1 MKYAVRAKI
10 LLAVTVFALLSVSAA
25 LLIYNPGFLMSAPSA
40 AKPDVRLDQGDV
52 VINGFKFAKNDG
64 IGANWALTARTAKMK
79 NDTGKAN
86 LTDLEAVY
94 NAKGGVVLKL
104 TADNGTYDS
113 KLKRMNAAGK
123 DNDKVVVT
131 SSNGYRMTSP
141 TLAWDGIKQELSTKD
156 NVTLS
161 GKNIKIEGKGMVARS
176 DLQEV
181 TITNGVKTTFTQ
193 SR

>member
-10 LLAVTVFALLSVSAA
+10 LLAVTIFALLTVSAA
-25 LLIYNPGFLMSAPSA
+25 FLIYNPGFIRPAPSA
-40 AKPDVRLDQGDV
+40 AKPHVRLDQAEV
-52 VINGFKFAKNDG
+52 VIDGFKFARNDG
-64 IGANWALTARTAKMK
+64 VGENWALTARKAKMK
-79 NDTGKAN
+79 KDSGKAN

-94 NAKGGVVLKL
+94 NAKDGVVLKL

-113 KLKRMNAAGK
+113 KSKRMEAAGK
-123 DNDKVVVT
+123 DKEQVVIT

-181 TITNGVKTTFTQ
+181 NITNGVKTTFTQ

>member
-10 LLAVTVFALLSVSAA
+10 LLAITIFALLSVSAA
-25 LLIYNPGFLMSAPSA
+25 FLIDNPGLISSAPRA
-40 AKPDVRLDQGDV
+40 AKPQVRLDQAEV
-52 VINGFKFAKNDG
+52 VIDGFKFAKNDG
-64 IGANWALTARTAKMK
+64 MGENWELTARTAKMK
-79 NDTGKAN
+79 KDTGKAN

-94 NAKGGVVLKL
+94 NAKDGVVLKL

-113 KLKRMNAAGK
+113 KSKRMEAAGK
-123 DNDKVVVT
+123 DRDNVVVT
-131 SSNGYRMTSP
+131 SNNGYRMTSP
-141 TLAWDGIKQELSTKD
+141 TLAWDGVKHELSTKD

-161 GKNIKIEGKGMVARS
+161 GSNIKIEGKGMVARS

-181 TITNGVKTTFTQ
+181 RITDGVKTTFTQ

>member
-10 LLAVTVFALLSVSAA
+10 LLAITVFALLTVSAVF
-25 LLIYNPGFLMSAPSA
+25 LINNPGLISPAPSA
-40 AKPDVRLDQGDV
+40 AKPQVRLDQAEV
-52 VINGFKFAKNDG
+52 VIDGFKFAKNDG
-64 IGANWALTARTAKMK
+64 MGENWQLTAR
-79 NDTGKAN
+79 KALMQKASGQAD

-94 NAKGGVVLKL
+94 NAKNGVVLKL

-113 KLKRMNAAGK
+113 KAKRMKAIGK
-123 DNDKVVVT
+123 DKDEVVVT

-141 TLAWDGIKQELSTKD
+141 TLAWDGVKQELSTKD

-181 TITNGVKTTFTQ
+181 KITNGVKTTFTQ

>member
-1 MKYAVRAKI
+1 MKKDSGQA
-10 LLAVTVFALLSVSAA
+10 
-25 LLIYNPGFLMSAPSA
+25 
-40 AKPDVRLDQGDV
+40 D
-52 VINGFKFAKNDG
+52 
-64 IGANWALTARTAKMK
+64 
-79 NDTGKAN
+79 

-94 NAKGGVVLKL
+94 NAKNGIVLKL

-113 KLKRMNAAGK
+113 KAKRMKAIGK
-123 DNDKVVVT
+123 DKDEVVVT

-141 TLAWDGIKQELSTKD
+141 TLAWDGVKQELSTKD

-181 TITNGVKTTFTQ
+181 KIINGVKTTFTQ

>member
-10 LLAVTVFALLSVSAA
+10 LLAVTIFALLSVSAA
-25 LLIYNPGFLMSAPSA
+25 FLIYNPGFIRSAPRA
-40 AKPDVRLDQGDV
+40 AKPHVRLDQAEV
-52 VINGFKFAKNDG
+52 VIDGFKFARNDG
-64 IGANWALTARTAKMK
+64 MGENWALTARKAEMK
-79 NDTGKAN
+79 KDTGKAN

-94 NAKGGVVLKL
+94 NAKDGIVLKL

-113 KLKRMNAAGK
+113 KSKRMEAAGK
-123 DNDKVVVT
+123 DKEEVVIT
-131 SSNGYRMTSP
+131 SNNGYRMTSP

-181 TITNGVKTTFTQ
+181 KITDGVKTTFTQ

>member
-10 LLAVTVFALLSVSAA
+10 LLAVTIFALLSVSAA
-25 LLIYNPGFLMSAPSA
+25 FLIYNPGLIRSAPRA
-40 AKPDVRLDQGDV
+40 AKPHVRLDQAEV
-52 VINGFKFAKNDG
+52 VIDGFKFARNDG
-64 IGANWALTARTAKMK
+64 IGENWALTARKAEMK
-79 NDTGKAN
+79 KDTGKAN

-113 KLKRMNAAGK
+113 KSKRMEAAGK
-123 DNDKVVVT
+123 DKDEVVIT

-181 TITNGVKTTFTQ
+181 KITDGVKTTFTQ